1 MNYAVSDLHG
11 YYELYEKINQRI
23 SANDTVYFLGD
34 AADRGP
40 RGWDTMVAI
49 ASDPHWVYLKGNHE
63 QMLENA
69 IRDYYKYDGYPTE
82 SYHLLCYNGG
92 KETFESWQANGCKI
106 EWANLLNKL
115 PVYLELKTAMGN
127 LILNHAGFT
136 YEGSIPN
143 DSYDLL
149 WSREHFYS
157 SSEYLKDKTVIH
169 GHTPVP
175 MLIYELGG
183 SKYDVYDWYDKPTAY
198 FYDMENKIDI
208 DCGTAGQIHRTI
220 LFNLDTFE
228 SEVIA

>member
-49 ASDPHWVYLKGNHE
+49 ASNPHWVYLKGNHE
-63 QMLENA
+63 QMFEDT
-69 IRDYYKYDGYPTE
+69 IRDYYKYNGYPTD
-82 SYHLLCYNGG
+82 SYYLLCYNGG
-92 KETFESWQANGCKI
+92 GETFESWQANGCKI
-106 EWANLLNKL
+106 EWANLLHKL
-115 PVYLELKTAMGN
+115 PIYLELKTAMGS

-136 YEGSIPN
+136 YEGSIPT

-149 WSREHFYS
+149 WSREHFYA
-157 SSEYLKDKTVIH
+157 SSEYIKDKTVIH
-169 GHTPVP
+169 GHTPIP
-175 MLIYELGG
+175 ALINGLGG
-183 SKYDVYDWYDKPTAY
+183 SKYDVYDWYDKPAAY
-198 FYDMENKIDI
+198 FYDMSNKIDI